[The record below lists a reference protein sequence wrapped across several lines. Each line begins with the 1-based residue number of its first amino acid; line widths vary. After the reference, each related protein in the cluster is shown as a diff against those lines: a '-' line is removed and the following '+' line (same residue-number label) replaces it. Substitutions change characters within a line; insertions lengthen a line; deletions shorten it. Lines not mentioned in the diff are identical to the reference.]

1 MGLGGEGYL
10 NFMGNEFGH
19 PEWLD
24 FPRQGNGD
32 SYHHARRQW
41 HLVHDSLLRYRF
53 LNEFDKDMQH
63 LDDQYHWLSS
73 PQVSDFVHSHSNGYI
88 LISIGAKGSV
98 HESVL
103 VRVQTKI
110 VALCST
116 QK

>member
-1 MGLGGEGYL
+1 MALGGEGYL

-73 PQVSDFVHSHSNGYI
+73 PQVSNLRIMI
-88 LISIGAKGSV
+88 LLRCAKKKEPFHIEISIMHMGEDS
-98 HESVL
+98 EL
-103 VRVQTKI
+103 FR
-110 VALCST
+110 CFCF
-116 QK
+116 

>member
-1 MGLGGEGYL
+1 MAFVISLSYRLITMALGGEGYL

-73 PQVSDFVHSHSNGYI
+73 SQVSGFTNYDFTSCRE
-88 LISIGAKGSV
+88 KGKALKLK
-98 HESVL
+98 L
-103 VRVQTKI
+103 V
-110 VALCST
+110 
-116 QK
+116 

>member
-1 MGLGGEGYL
+1 MALGGEGYL

-41 HLVHDSLLRYRF
+41 HLVHDELLRYRF

-63 LDDQYHWLSS
+63 LDNRFSWLSS
-73 PQVSDFVHSHSNGYI
+73 PQVSAFSYI
-88 LISIGAKGSV
+88 DHFLVIFNFLISLCFL
-98 HESVL
+98 ESY
-103 VRVQTKI
+103 
-110 VALCST
+110 
-116 QK
+116 